1 MNKQSALSEYEK
13 EVKAMGK
20 ITLKAARVNA
30 GLTQKEAAAELKVSN
45 KTLANWENGK
55 AVPKADKID
64 MICNLYRINYDNLN
78 FLPNNPL

>member
-1 MNKQSALSEYEK
+1 MIKKSALSEYK
-13 EVKAMGK
+13 REVKPMGK
-20 ITLKAARVNA
+20 ITLKAARVNV
-30 GLTQKEAAAELKVSN
+30 GYTQKEAAAKLKVSN

-55 AVPKADKID
+55 AIPKADKID